1 MSDPQTF
8 AELWDQFWKEWDAF
22 NEEWGKAWNHC
33 TDIIDSSL
41 HGIGQLLDD
50 ILPGENAAEKALEK
64 WNGEIAPT
72 LNDGYA
78 KIYDEISKLVGDLAG
93 SPLDLQLY
101 AETFASAKKD
111 LFQQRAYD
119 EAAAAVAGSW
129 GGAAFESYEPVAT
142 KQSAAL
148 ELLGNALD
156 EGGKLTSAAAAKI
169 LQVWADLVYE
179 FATFYADIISVL
191 SSATSVENI
200 ISFEVPSLL
209 AAVEAIARKVA
220 SVVKIL
226 ADFMIS
232 QATTDTVAWVSLA
245 AGSGG
250 LPGNEWPPVP
260 ETSSDSVNN
269 PDGWTHRR

>member
-8 AELWDQFWKEWDAF
+8 AELWDQFWKEWDKF

-33 TDIIDSSL
+33 TDIIDGALNS
-41 HGIGQLLDD
+41 IGQFFDD
-50 ILPGENAAEKALEK
+50 ILPGENAAEKALDK
-64 WNGEIAPT
+64 WNGEIAPA

-93 SPLDLQLY
+93 SPLDLQQY
-101 AETFASAKKD
+101 AETFAAAKKD
-111 LFQQRAYD
+111 LFKQRAYE
-119 EAAAAVAGSW
+119 EAEAAVAGSW
-129 GGAAFESYEPVAT
+129 GGAAFESYTPVAT
-142 KQSAAL
+142 KQNGAL

-169 LQVWADLVYE
+169 LQVWADLIYE

-209 AAVEAIARKVA
+209 NAVEAIARKVA

-232 QATTDTVAWVSLA
+232 QATTDTVAWVSIA

-250 LPGNEWPPVP
+250 LADNEWPPVP
-260 ETSSDSVNN
+260 ETSSDSVND
-269 PDGWTHRR
+269 PGGWSHTG